1 MTQYSC
7 NPCTKNLFDYFLYS
21 SELLGCCTGT
31 PRIVILNMDLSGH
44 SYEDIMR
51 LTDNLSQ
58 RYVIGFGASST
69 VYKCILKS
77 GKPLAVKKLYH
88 NYQQSTREFEAELD
102 TVGRI
107 KHRNLVSLQGYSLS
121 PHGNLLF
128 YEFMENGSLWDLLH
142 GMCHALSYIPILSF
156 SLQSDGK

>member
-1 MTQYSC
+1 
-7 NPCTKNLFDYFLYS
+7 
-21 SELLGCCTGT
+21 
-31 PRIVILNMDLSGH
+31 MDLSGH
-44 SYEDIMR
+44 SYDDIMR

-88 NYQQSTREFEAELD
+88 NYQPNTHEFEAELD

-142 GMCHALSYIPILSF
+142 GMFPAYYYGVTWL
-156 SLQSDGK
+156 

>member
-1 MTQYSC
+1 
-7 NPCTKNLFDYFLYS
+7 
-21 SELLGCCTGT
+21 
-31 PRIVILNMDLSGH
+31 
-44 SYEDIMR
+44 MR

-128 YEFMENGSLWDLLH
+128 YEFMENGSLNEHLQGKNIMMLLSKI
-142 GMCHALSYIPILSF
+142 GGRKRERESALEREGEKKTEKERRPNVGAPRV
-156 SLQSDGK
+156 DDAVPRWR

>member
-1 MTQYSC
+1 
-7 NPCTKNLFDYFLYS
+7 
-21 SELLGCCTGT
+21 
-31 PRIVILNMDLSGH
+31 MDLSGH
-44 SYEDIMR
+44 SYDDIMR

-142 GMCHALSYIPILSF
+142 GMPSALL
-156 SLQSDGK
+156 